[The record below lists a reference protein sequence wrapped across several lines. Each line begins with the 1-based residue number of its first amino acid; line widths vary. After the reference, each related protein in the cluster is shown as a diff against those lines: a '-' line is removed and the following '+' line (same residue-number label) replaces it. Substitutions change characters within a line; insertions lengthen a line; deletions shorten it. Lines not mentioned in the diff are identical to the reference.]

1 MAGKAIKQLSSGGSG
16 QSLSDRMTSAKHI
29 ISGSGLGRAVCKA
42 TTEEIIAPKKKH
54 LGYLIEC
61 TNQSNV
67 SIPEL
72 ANALLERLSSS
83 NWVVV
88 FKALVSIHSVM
99 NYGNERF
106 TQYLA
111 SNNCNLSLRNFYD
124 KSSVQGADMSRFICR
139 YSAYVQEKAFAYRSL
154 AYDLC
159 KVKRGSD
166 DGALR
171 TQSVEKLLRSLPVLI
186 AQFDA
191 LLGFDA
197 TPSELSNPIINA
209 AFLMLYKD
217 ASRLFVVF
225 NDGVI
230 NLLSTFFES
239 MNRKQC
245 REGLELYKK
254 FLVRSER
261 LAEFSRVAESAG
273 VDRADVAN
281 LERHPTSFLE
291 AMESH
296 LAQLEGR
303 RISRSNSS
311 NSIGSAASP
320 TPPTAAAVSAS
331 AAASAAPVSSASMS
345 EAQRQA
351 LLMEEQRQLDL
362 LKAERQRK
370 LASSSSSGSGSQG
383 AAKPPQQPQQ
393 QPPQQPQQ
401 QPPPQQKSNDEDNL
415 LNLMDSTPAISS
427 TVFSPF
433 PPAQQ
438 QQQQQQQQQPAFA
451 PFSTASFSAFPPTT
465 AFPAAAYSTAPAA
478 FSAAPPPASAA
489 SVFDPF
495 GGVLEPT
502 RPGQQAQQRSAAG
515 APAGQA
521 APVGHSGLT
530 GDLDSSLAAL
540 AGRLDMRGPQ
550 SGQSM
555 GAGRQGVNWAQ
566 AGGANS
572 ARTVGGGGPA
582 APVPIAPGPTVNW
595 GGGAMALTSQPA
607 RFAMPQQFGSAYA
620 PAYGPGYGPYGPG
633 QQQWLGHPTGPQY
646 QPGQPTS
653 GQQNGSSDPFGAL

>member
-209 AFLMLYKD
+209 ALALWMGRVNWSAKTRSNFL
-217 ASRLFVVF
+217 
-225 NDGVI
+225 
-230 NLLSTFFES
+230 
-239 MNRKQC
+239 
-245 REGLELYKK
+245 
-254 FLVRSER
+254 
-261 LAEFSRVAESAG
+261 AG
-273 VDRADVAN
+273 HAK
-281 LERHPTSFLE
+281 
-291 AMESH
+291 SH
-296 LAQLEGR
+296 LAQYWRAACISGR
-303 RISRSNSS
+303 GRSNS
-311 NSIGSAASP
+311 
-320 TPPTAAAVSAS
+320 
-331 AAASAAPVSSASMS
+331 
-345 EAQRQA
+345 
-351 LLMEEQRQLDL
+351 L
-362 LKAERQRK
+362 
-370 LASSSSSGSGSQG
+370 
-383 AAKPPQQPQQ
+383 
-393 QPPQQPQQ
+393 
-401 QPPPQQKSNDEDNL
+401 
-415 LNLMDSTPAISS
+415 SS
-427 TVFSPF
+427 T
-433 PPAQQ
+433 AGL
-438 QQQQQQQQQPAFA
+438 A
-451 PFSTASFSAFPPTT
+451 
-465 AFPAAAYSTAPAA
+465 
-478 FSAAPPPASAA
+478 
-489 SVFDPF
+489 
-495 GGVLEPT
+495 EP
-502 RPGQQAQQRSAAG
+502 
-515 APAGQA
+515 
-521 APVGHSGLT
+521 
-530 GDLDSSLAAL
+530 
-540 AGRLDMRGPQ
+540 
-550 SGQSM
+550 
-555 GAGRQGVNWAQ
+555 
-566 AGGANS
+566 
-572 ARTVGGGGPA
+572 
-582 APVPIAPGPTVNW
+582 
-595 GGGAMALTSQPA
+595 
-607 RFAMPQQFGSAYA
+607 
-620 PAYGPGYGPYGPG
+620 
-633 QQQWLGHPTGPQY
+633 PTGPSPASVRSRTPVY
-646 QPGQPTS
+646 YASERRPRPYRARSGPSPTR
-653 GQQNGSSDPFGAL
+653 AAC